1 MNSNKIPKILTIA
14 GSDSGGGAGIQADLK
29 TFAATGSYGAS
40 VITAVTA
47 QNTIGV
53 QGIQEIN
60 IDLIAQQI
68 DSVCQDIQPS
78 TVKTGMLFSNEI
90 INLVSDKSLEY
101 SWRYLIVDPVIV
113 STSGHK
119 LLQDEAVN
127 SYIEKLLPI
136 SYLTTPNRFEAE
148 YLTGI
153 RINDL
158 DSMAEAAKIIYS
170 HGVKN
175 VIIKGGHLDNKK
187 ATDILYDGNIFLDI
201 SLDRI
206 NSVNTHGTGC
216 SFSSAIAS
224 FIAHG
229 NDLDEAFR
237 LAKNYVWKG
246 IKKSYSIGQGNGPIN
261 HMWDN

>member
-1 MNSNKIPKILTIA
+1 M
-14 GSDSGGGAGIQADLK
+14 
-29 TFAATGSYGAS
+29 
-40 VITAVTA
+40 
-47 QNTIGV
+47 
-53 QGIQEIN
+53 
-60 IDLIAQQI
+60 
-68 DSVCQDIQPS
+68 
-78 TVKTGMLFSNEI
+78 
-90 INLVSDKSLEY
+90 EY

-136 SYLTTPNRFEAE
+136 SFLATPNRFEAE

-153 RINDL
+153 QINDL
-158 DSMAEAAKIIYS
+158 DSMSEAAKIIYG

-175 VIIKGGHLDNKK
+175 VIIKGGHLDDKK

-206 NSVNTHGTGC
+206 NSANTHGTGC

-229 NDLDEAFR
+229 NDLDEAFK
-237 LAKNYVWKG
+237 LAKNYVWQG
-246 IKKSYSIGQGNGPIN
+246 IKESYSIGQGNGPIN
-261 HMWDN
+261 HMWGH